1 MAKTRSGYKKVKSL
15 FGKYKQVLED
25 WDLKKLEKVG
35 KVIGG
40 GTPDSTNMAY
50 WNGEILWAIPTDITK
65 LQTNQIENT
74 ERKITKEGL
83 DNSSA
88 KLLPKGTILITSRAT
103 IGECAIATKPIS
115 TNQGFQSII
124 CNNDNFDRM
133 YIFYSI
139 KYHKSE
145 LLRLAYGT
153 TFLEINK
160 SEIKKVMLS
169 IPSSILEQQKIASIL
184 SGVDALIES
193 TQHIIEKTEKL
204 KKGLMQNLLTR
215 GIGHTKF
222 KKIKWL
228 FGKEIEI
235 PEKWNITRLIEQCI
249 QKPEYGAGE
258 SAIEKDL
265 KLPRYIRITDLNDDG
280 SLRNKEWK
288 SIKENA
294 AKNYLLNNN
303 DILFARTGATVG
315 KSYLYTDEYGRCA
328 FAGYLIRFQP
338 DQTKLNSKFLFHY
351 IHSIYYWKYIKSIQ
365 TWGVQPNVN
374 AEQYSNLLIFLSPI
388 HEQQKIASILSGVDA
403 VRCHD
408 TIALIIL
415 RIKLAIFLILFV
427 WISVVQISVFQT
439 CAMSLYLHFV
449 AFDIL
454 HMTEFSCDRI

>member
-193 TQHIIEKTEKL
+193 TQNIIEKTERL
-204 KKGLMQNLLTR
+204 KKGLMQQLLIK
-215 GIGHTKF
+215 GIKHTKF
-222 KKIKWL
+222 KKVQWW
-228 FGKEIEI
+228 FNKEIEI
-235 PEKWNITRLIEQCI
+235 PEEWNIKKLWELSEKIKDIVAGPFGSDLTVRDYRNEGVPIIRLQNI
-249 QKPEYGAGE
+249 G
-258 SAIEKDL
+258 
-265 KLPRYIRITDLNDDG
+265 
-280 SLRNKEWK
+280 RNKFINKNIKFINNKKAEDLAYHSYIPNDLVLAKLGDPIGKTCKIPENFPEGIVVADVVRIRTSSKK
-288 SIKENA
+288 SNQ
-294 AKNYLLNNN
+294 NFL
-303 DILFARTGATVG
+303 
-315 KSYLYTDEYGRCA
+315 EYV
-328 FAGYLIRFQP
+328 
-338 DQTKLNSKFLFHY
+338 LNSNICEKQH
-351 IHSIYYWKYIKSIQ
+351 IIETIG
-365 TWGVQPNVN
+365 TTRPRVN
-374 AEQYSNLLIFLSPI
+374 LEQIRNLQFPTPPI
-388 HEQQKIASILSGVDA
+388 NEQQKIASILSGVDA
-403 VRCHD
+403 YIQKNQQYKER
-408 TIALIIL
+408 LE
-415 RIKLAIFLILFV
+415 KLKKGLMQKLLTG
-427 WISVVQISVFQT
+427 QIRVK
-439 CAMSLYLHFV
+439 V
-449 AFDIL
+449 
-454 HMTEFSCDRI
+454 